1 MEKNVSRLEFFEPAE
16 KWGSNP
22 HKFEL
27 GQVDPFL
34 TKEIF
39 FCAFVCS
46 FLSTTLPFS
55 SFMASLDGGRGSEN
69 KGE

>member
-1 MEKNVSRLEFFEPAE
+1 MEKYVSRLEFFEPAE

-39 FCAFVCS
+39 FCAFVRS

-55 SFMASLDGGRGSEN
+55 SLMASLDGGRGSEN